1 MQTSPDV
8 LQNIY
13 KHTQLFACSSI
24 LRKLV
29 FLLTNNFKCSAF
41 VFGFFPQRGRPD
53 NVLQTLK
60 LLDLSDNQLL
70 DGDQL
75 HLIAHLPR

>member
-1 MQTSPDV
+1 MQTSRDV

-13 KHTQLFACSSI
+13 KCTQLFACSYI

-29 FLLTNNFKCSAF
+29 FSLTNNLKCCVF
-41 VFGFFPQRGRPD
+41 VFSPCGRPD

-70 DGDQL
+70 DGNQL

>member
-1 MQTSPDV
+1 MFCV
-8 LQNIY
+8 
-13 KHTQLFACSSI
+13 C
-24 LRKLV
+24 V
-29 FLLTNNFKCSAF
+29 W
-41 VFGFFPQRGRPD
+41 FFPCGRPD

-70 DGDQL
+70 DGNQL